1 MKFKNLIT
9 AIDSHTEGQFTR
21 MVVSGYPKIPGKT
34 VAEKRDFARQNLD
47 HLRTAILHEPRGT
60 MSAFGCVMT
69 PPVSEEAD
77 FGIIWMESGAGPE
90 KRYIDG
96 CLHGTMGVAIT
107 AVETGIVE
115 PKEPVT
121 EICID
126 VPSGFVRARVNVENG
141 KSKSVTVQNV
151 PCFLYKT
158 EAVKVPGLGEIQVDI
173 AFGGNN
179 YAIVEAKDLGIKANT
194 TEIRRAGDI
203 IEQVEQSLKKQVRV
217 QHPEKPFIRGVFA
230 VLLNDEPSNAEST
243 VKNVCVHSSGGVF
256 GIDRSPCGTGTSAR
270 MAAWYAQGR
279 LQPGETF
286 VSESIMGT
294 LYYGNI
300 AEEVKVGDFKAIV
313 PEITG
318 RAWVTGIHHFM
329 IDADDPFKHG
339 FLL

>member
-21 MVVSGYPKIPGKT
+21 MVVSGYPKILGKT

-69 PPVSEEAD
+69 PPVSEKAD
-77 FGIIWMESGAGPE
+77 FGVIWMESGAGPE

-121 EICID
+121 EIGID

-141 KSKSVTVQNV
+141 KSKSVTVQNI

-158 EAVKVPGLGEIQVDI
+158 EAVKVSGLGEIQVDI

-179 YAIVEAKDLGIKANT
+179 YAIVEAKDLGIGT
-194 TEIRRAGDI
+194 TSVEIRGARELAGRVLAAI
-203 IEQVEQSLKKQVRV
+203 NEQVKI
-217 QHPEKPFIRGVFA
+217 QHPEKPYIKE
-230 VLLNDEPSNAEST
+230 VLALLINDKPTRQGAT
-243 VKNVCVHSSGGVF
+243 VKNVYADEVGGM
-256 GIDRSPCGTGTSAR
+256 DRSPCGTGTSAR
-270 MAAWYAQGR
+270 MAARHAKGE
-279 LQPGETF
+279 LGLGETF
-286 VSESIMGT
+286 VTESVIGSIF
-294 LYYGNI
+294 YGKLI
-300 AEEVKVGDFKAIV
+300 KEVDVGGIKAVI
-313 PEITG
+313 PEVTG
-318 RAWVTGIHHFM
+318 RAYITGISQFI
-329 IDADDPFKHG
+329 IDEDDPFKYG
-339 FLL
+339 FQL

>member
-77 FGIIWMESGAGPE
+77 FGIIWMEGGSGLE

-121 EICID
+121 EIGID

-141 KSKSVTVQNV
+141 KSKSVTVQNI

-179 YAIVEAKDLGIKANT
+179 YAIVEARDLGIGT
-194 TEIRRAGDI
+194 TSAEVRGARELVGRVLAAIN
-203 IEQVEQSLKKQVRV
+203 EQVKV
-217 QHPEKPFIRGVFA
+217 QHPEKPYIKE
-230 VLLNDEPSNAEST
+230 VLALLINDKPTRPEAT
-243 VKNVCVHSSGGVF
+243 VKNVYADEVG

-270 MAAWYAQGR
+270 MAARHAKGE
-279 LQPGETF
+279 LGLGETF
-286 VSESIMGT
+286 VTESVIGSIFHGK
-294 LYYGNI
+294 LI
-300 AEEVKVGDFKAIV
+300 EEVDVGGIKAVI
-313 PEITG
+313 PEVTG
-318 RAWVTGIHHFM
+318 RAYITGISQFI
-329 IDADDPFKHG
+329 IDEDDPFKYG

>member
-96 CLHGTMGVAIT
+96 CLHGTMGVAVT

-121 EICID
+121 EIGID

-158 EAVKVPGLGEIQVDI
+158 EAVKVPGLGEMQIDI

-179 YAIVEAKDLGIKANT
+179 YAIVEAKDLGIGTVSA
-194 TEIRRAGDI
+194 EVRGARELAGRVLAAI
-203 IEQVEQSLKKQVRV
+203 NEQVKI
-217 QHPEKPFIRGVFA
+217 QHPEIPYIKEVLALLINDKPTRPEA
-230 VLLNDEPSNAEST
+230 T
-243 VKNVCVHSSGGVF
+243 VKNVYADEVG

-270 MAAWYAQGR
+270 MAARHAKGE
-279 LQPGETF
+279 LGLGETF
-286 VSESIMGT
+286 VTESVIGSIF
-294 LYYGNI
+294 YGKLI
-300 AEEVKVGDFKAIV
+300 KEVDVGGIKAVI
-313 PEITG
+313 PEVTG
-318 RAWVTGIHHFM
+318 RAYITGISQFI
-329 IDADDPFKHG
+329 IDEDDPFKYG